1 MKKRRDE
8 IVKNLLLAGMF
19 LLMTGPFINNRLNI
33 IDATPLRGAVTEPVG
48 PEFSADGWFS
58 GEFQVQNETY
68 LNEAFGLRSVFV
80 RLNNQIAYT
89 FFSKAKANGVI
100 IGKDNYLFE
109 EDYIRAFNGTDF
121 IGVDSTVRRMKKLKY
136 VQDELEKRGKTLLVV
151 FAAGKGS
158 FYPEYFPDDL
168 KHRKGITNYQ
178 LHSHLAQYLNINH
191 IDFNAYFLKNKS
203 RSEYPLY
210 PKCGIHWSYYG
221 SCLAADSM
229 ICYIERKRNID
240 MPDLRWDSIE
250 VCQPKFEDYDIGDG
264 MNMLFRIESFD
275 MAYPKLYT
283 EDTTGK
289 SRPSLIVVSDSY
301 YWEMFNYGFPRSFGS
316 NQFWYY
322 NKQVYPDYYNN
333 QLETSQV
340 DLAQS
345 VAEHDV
351 FIIMGTEAT
360 LPEFGWG
367 FIERLYDFFSA
378 K

>member
-1 MKKRRDE
+1 M
-8 IVKNLLLAGMF
+8 
-19 LLMTGPFINNRLNI
+19 
-33 IDATPLRGAVTEPVG
+33 
-48 PEFSADGWFS
+48 
-58 GEFQVQNETY
+58 
-68 LNEAFGLRSVFV
+68 
-80 RLNNQIAYT
+80 
-89 FFSKAKANGVI
+89 
-100 IGKDNYLFE
+100 
-109 EDYIRAFNGTDF
+109 
-121 IGVDSTVRRMKKLKY
+121 
-136 VQDELEKRGKTLLVV
+136 
-151 FAAGKGS
+151 
-158 FYPEYFPDDL
+158 
-168 KHRKGITNYQ
+168 
-178 LHSHLAQYLNINH
+178 
-191 IDFNAYFLKNKS
+191 
-203 RSEYPLY
+203 
-210 PKCGIHWSYYG
+210 
-221 SCLAADSM
+221 
-229 ICYIERKRNID
+229 
-240 MPDLRWDSIE
+240 
-250 VCQPKFEDYDIGDG
+250 CQPKFEDYDIGDG